1 MKRGKMDEMN
11 STIIRYFFTYGQK
24 NSYTPE
30 GKKKCRKIKHT
41 MRKLLQ
47 YITTFL
53 NIKPEMTKW
62 DGIISE
68 W

>member
-47 YITTFL
+47 YIAR
-53 NIKPEMTKW
+53 IRV
-62 DGIISE
+62 
-68 W
+68 